1 MLIPTQEILYGDYGI
16 QMSVKTLKINNL
28 MFFIAMVDFVL
39 KWDMMTLSI
48 QETIISAFL
57 KLHAVLA
64 GLVFA
69 LQFLYLISISLQNNL
84 Q

>member
-1 MLIPTQEILYGDYGI
+1 MPTQEILYGDYGI

-28 MFFIAMVDFVL
+28 MFFIAMVDFVW

-69 LQFLYLISISLQNNL
+69 LQFL
-84 Q
+84 

>member
-1 MLIPTQEILYGDYGI
+1 MLMPTQEILYGDYGI

-69 LQFLYLISISLQNNL
+69 LQFL
-84 Q
+84 